1 MVVAL
6 QDRQRARSGVNV
18 STVPP
23 RPRTR
28 RDRAADQ
35 TRKIPAQP
43 GRGQANSPAVNA
55 RRAAST
61 STTVIT
67 RPLRLHPRQSMPS
80 RLPGRQRANSGC
92 IDPRPIGGRQPLRP
106 NGSRR
111 PAASRCTPIPG
122 PAPAVSSKNPVSAH
136 HGVAHN
142 QPHRHPAHVL
152 QHDAVGPAQRGAQHP
167 PSRTPT
173 WQPPSREQH
182 PRRAPICVGSG
193 QDPRHLAGR
202 ARLASPASSVT
213 RRAMSVRRL
222 RSWSRASSSTW
233 PSSSTPEAFGI
244 LGLGTA
250 SGARAGVR
258 SEPTRRW
265 WEGTSSC

>member
-67 RPLRLHPRQSMPS
+67 RPLRLHPPEHAVPTAGQATGELGLHHR
-80 RLPGRQRANSGC
+80 
-92 IDPRPIGGRQPLRP
+92 RPIGGRQPLRP

-122 PAPAVSSKNPVSAH
+122 PPRPFPARTRLVLTTASHTTSPTDTPHTFFSMTRWAPPN
-136 HGVAHN
+136 VALN
-142 QPHRHPAHVL
+142 TRPPGR
-152 QHDAVGPAQRGAQHP
+152 QRGNLHRESSIPVVHRSA
-167 PSRTPT
+167 SGRDRILGT
-173 WQPPSREQH
+173 WQ
-182 PRRAPICVGSG
+182 A
-193 QDPRHLAGR
+193 
-202 ARLASPASSVT
+202 T
-213 RRAMSVRRL
+213 RVWRRL
-222 RSWSRASSSTW
+222 RHR
-233 PSSSTPEAFGI
+233 
-244 LGLGTA
+244 
-250 SGARAGVR
+250 
-258 SEPTRRW
+258 
-265 WEGTSSC
+265 